1 MLGGP
6 FGRALKHQNVS
17 ATSGKVLRPLRDQ
30 QVFDARLVNSWLG
43 LTTDVAR
50 LAILTRVQQAVITPA
65 YRLVFRLEIANRPG
79 MFARVATTIGARGCS
94 LGAIDLVEATPQ
106 LHVRDVTVDCPD
118 EKTGQAL
125 QGDLQHLDGVTVRAV
140 SDRAFLLH
148 LGGKVETKGRV
159 QVRTRD
165 DLSLVY
171 TPGVARV
178 CRAIAEDKDKVWK
191 LTIRQNS
198 VAVVTDGTAVLGL
211 GDIGPEAAMPVM
223 EGKVLIFAEFAGI
236 TAFPLCLDTKDPDEI
251 VRTVEHVAPV
261 FGGIN
266 LEDIAAPSCFIVERK
281 LRERLDIPVFHDD
294 QHGTAV
300 VVLAGLR
307 NAAAVVKKELTE
319 MRVVIAGA
327 GAAGIATARLLRLA
341 GVRDIS
347 LCDRHGIVNASRS
360 DENSE
365 KVAIAR
371 ELGTKRTGALEDAVE
386 GAHVFVGLSGPRVL
400 SLDALKTMARP
411 RIVFG
416 LANPD
421 PEIDPLEAAPHV
433 DVLATGRSD
442 YPNQVNNSLVFPGVF
457 RGLLDAHARGVS
469 PDVELAAADA
479 LAATVPAHV
488 RSSEYILPSMFDRAV
503 VPAVAKAVADATR
516 AAGLSRRTLLPDA

>member
-1 MLGGP
+1 MQS
-6 FGRALKHQNVS
+6 H
-17 ATSGKVLRPLRDQ
+17 
-30 QVFDARLVNSWLG
+30 
-43 LTTDVAR
+43 
-50 LAILTRVQQAVITPA
+50 AVVTPA

-94 LGAIDLVEATPQ
+94 LGAIDLVEATPAV
-106 LHVRDVTVDCPD
+106 HVRDVTVDAPD
-118 EKTGQAL
+118 ERTGQAL
-125 QGDLQHLDGVTVRAV
+125 HEDLQKLDGVTVRSI
-140 SDRAFLLH
+140 SDRAFLMH
-148 LGGKVETKGRV
+148 LGGKIEMKGRV

-171 TPGVARV
+171 TPGVARI
-178 CRAIAEDKDKVWK
+178 CRAIAEDKEKAWK
-191 LTIRQNS
+191 LTIRQNT

-223 EGKVLIFAEFAGI
+223 EGKALIFAEFAGI

-251 VRTVEHVAPV
+251 VRTVMHVAPA

-281 LRERLDIPVFHDD
+281 LREALDIPVFHDD
-294 QHGTAV
+294 QHGTAI
-300 VVLAGLR
+300 VVLAALR
-307 NAAAVVKKELTE
+307 NAAAVVKADVADL
-319 MRVVIAGA
+319 RVVIAGA

-341 GVRDIS
+341 GVRDI
-347 LCDRHGIVNASRS
+347 LLTDRHGIVNAKRT
-360 DENSE
+360 DENAE

-371 ELGTKRTGALEDAVE
+371 ELGTTRAGSLADAVK
-386 GAHVFVGLSGPRVL
+386 GADVFIGLAGPGIL
-400 SLDALKTMARP
+400 SLDALRTMARP
-411 RIVFG
+411 RIVFA

-421 PEIDPLEAAPHV
+421 PEIDPLVAAPEV

-457 RGLLDAHARGVS
+457 RGLLDAQARGVS
-469 PDVELAAADA
+469 PDIELAAADA

-488 RSSEYILPSMFDRAV
+488 RSAEYILPSMFDRDV
-503 VPAVAKAVADATR
+503 VPTIARAVDAATR
-516 AAGLSRRTLLPDA
+516 AAGLSRRS

>member
-1 MLGGP
+1 MQP
-6 FGRALKHQNVS
+6 H
-17 ATSGKVLRPLRDQ
+17 
-30 QVFDARLVNSWLG
+30 
-43 LTTDVAR
+43 
-50 LAILTRVQQAVITPA
+50 AVITPA

-79 MFARVATTIGARGCS
+79 MFATVATTIGARGCS
-94 LGAIDLVEATPQ
+94 LGAIDLVEATPAV
-106 LHVRDVTVDCPD
+106 HVRDVTVDAPD
-118 EKTGQAL
+118 EHTGGILLEDLRAL
-125 QGDLQHLDGVTVRAV
+125 EGVQVRSV
-140 SDRAFLLH
+140 SDRAFLMH
-148 LGGKVETKGRV
+148 LGGKIETKGRV

-171 TPGVARV
+171 TPGVARI
-178 CRAIAEDKDKVWK
+178 CRAIALDKDKAWK

-223 EGKVLIFAEFAGI
+223 EGKALIFAEFAGI
-236 TAFPLCLDTKDPDEI
+236 TAFPLCLATKDPDEI
-251 VRTVEHVAPV
+251 VDTVTRVAPA

-307 NAAAVVKKELTE
+307 NAAAVTGRDLATL
-319 MRVVIAGA
+319 RVVIAGA

-341 GVRDIS
+341 GVRDIV
-347 LCDRHGIVNASRS
+347 LCDRGGIVNATRS
-360 DENSE
+360 DANAE
-365 KVAIAR
+365 KLAIAR
-371 ELGTKRTGALEDAVE
+371 ELGMARSGSLEDAVS
-386 GAHVFVGLSGPRVL
+386 GANVFIGLSGPRTL
-400 SLDALKTMARP
+400 SLEALRTMARP
-411 RIVFG
+411 RIVFA

-421 PEIDPLEAAPHV
+421 PEIDPLVAAPEV

-469 PDVELAAADA
+469 EDIELAAADA
-479 LAATVPAHV
+479 LAATVPPHV
-488 RSSEYILPSMFDRAV
+488 RSAEYILPSMFDREV
-503 VPAVAKAVADATR
+503 VPTIAKAVAAATR
-516 AAGLSRRTLLPDA
+516 AAGLSRRSALPDS

>member
-1 MLGGP
+1 MQS
-6 FGRALKHQNVS
+6 H
-17 ATSGKVLRPLRDQ
+17 
-30 QVFDARLVNSWLG
+30 
-43 LTTDVAR
+43 
-50 LAILTRVQQAVITPA
+50 AVVTPA

-94 LGAIDLVEATPQ
+94 LGAIDLVEATPAV
-106 LHVRDVTVDCPD
+106 HVRDVTVDAPD
-118 EKTGQAL
+118 ERTGPAL
-125 QGDLQHLDGVTVRAV
+125 HEDLQKLDGVTVRSI
-140 SDRAFLLH
+140 SDRAFLMH
-148 LGGKVETKGRV
+148 LGGKIEMKGRV

-171 TPGVARV
+171 TPGVARI
-178 CRAIAEDKDKVWK
+178 CRAIAEDKEKAWK
-191 LTIRQNS
+191 LTIRQNT

-223 EGKVLIFAEFAGI
+223 EGKALIFAEFAGI

-251 VRTVEHVAPV
+251 VRTVMHVAPA

-281 LRERLDIPVFHDD
+281 LREALDIPVFHDD
-294 QHGTAV
+294 QHGTAI
-300 VVLAGLR
+300 VVLAALR
-307 NAAAVVKKELTE
+307 NAAAVVKADVADL
-319 MRVVIAGA
+319 RVVIAGA

-341 GVRDIS
+341 GVRDI
-347 LCDRHGIVNASRS
+347 LLTDRHGIVNAKRT
-360 DENSE
+360 DENAE

-371 ELGTKRTGALEDAVE
+371 ELGTTRAGSLADAVK
-386 GAHVFVGLSGPRVL
+386 GADVFIGLAGPGVL
-400 SLDALKTMARP
+400 SLDALRTMARP
-411 RIVFG
+411 RIVFA

-421 PEIDPLEAAPHV
+421 PEIDPLVAAPEV

-457 RGLLDAHARGVS
+457 RGLLDAQARGVS
-469 PDVELAAADA
+469 PDIELAAADA

-488 RSSEYILPSMFDRAV
+488 RSAEYILPSMFDRDV
-503 VPAVAKAVADATR
+503 VPTIARAVDAATR
-516 AAGLSRRTLLPDA
+516 AAGLSRRS